1 MAEQHELREKGLRL
15 TPQRELVLTAVR
27 ELGHATPEEVADKVR
42 QTHPGINLST
52 VYRTLEVLEQVGLVT
67 HAHIGHGAPTYHV
80 VDDTPHIHLVCSRCR
95 KVESID
101 GDDFAKYA
109 NKLENDNGF
118 VIKVPKE
125 WAKANPLTQFGLE
138 KESADWAKIGREL
151 QIQIF

>member
-1 MAEQHELREKGLRL
+1 MSNEWDDVLRDQGYRI
-15 TPQRELVLTAVR
+15 TPQRQLVLEAVNT
-27 ELGHATPEEVADKVR
+27 LGHATPEELLTEVQKTAAAV
-42 QTHPGINLST
+42 NLST
-52 VYRTLEVLEQVGLVT
+52 IYRTLEVLEQVGLVT

-118 VIKVPKE
+118 VVNISHVALHGLCKKC
-125 WAKANPLTQFGLE
+125 ANEGNVVT
-138 KESADWAKIGREL
+138 DHDH
-151 QIQIF
+151 

>member
-1 MAEQHELREKGLRL
+1 MNDYLEAWDRRLRTAGFRI
-15 TPQRELVLTAVR
+15 TPQRQIVLEAVTSLR
-27 ELGHATPEEVADKVR
+27 HATPEEILGEVQSTASGV
-42 QTHPGINLST
+42 NLST

-118 VIKVPKE
+118 VVIISHV
-125 WAKANPLTQFGLE
+125 ALHGLC
-138 KESADWAKIGREL
+138 
-151 QIQIF
+151 

>member
-1 MAEQHELREKGLRL
+1 MNDFLEAWDRRLRTAGFRI
-15 TPQRELVLTAVR
+15 TPQRQLVLEAVTSLR
-27 ELGHATPEEVADKVR
+27 HATPEEILGEVQSTASGV
-42 QTHPGINLST
+42 NLST

-118 VIKVPKE
+118 VVNISHVALHGLCKKC
-125 WAKANPLTQFGLE
+125 ANEGNVVT
-138 KESADWAKIGREL
+138 DRDH
-151 QIQIF
+151 

>member
-1 MAEQHELREKGLRL
+1 MNDYLEAWDRRLRTAGFRI
-15 TPQRELVLTAVR
+15 TPQRQLVLEAVTQLR
-27 ELGHATPEEVADKVR
+27 HATPEEILGEVQVTASGV
-42 QTHPGINLST
+42 NLST
-52 VYRTLEVLEQVGLVT
+52 VYRTLEVLEQVGLVI

-118 VIKVPKE
+118 VVNISHVALHGLCNKC
-125 WAKANPLTQFGLE
+125 ANEGNVVT
-138 KESADWAKIGREL
+138 DHDH
-151 QIQIF
+151 

>member
-1 MAEQHELREKGLRL
+1 MNDYLEAWDRRLRTAGFRI
-15 TPQRELVLTAVR
+15 TPQRQLVLEAVTSLR
-27 ELGHATPEEVADKVR
+27 HATPEEILGEVQSTASGV
-42 QTHPGINLST
+42 NLST

-118 VIKVPKE
+118 VVNISHVALHGLCKKCAKE
-125 WAKANPLTQFGLE
+125 GNVVT
-138 KESADWAKIGREL
+138 DHDH
-151 QIQIF
+151 

>member
-1 MAEQHELREKGLRL
+1 MNDYLEAWDRRLRTAGFRI
-15 TPQRELVLTAVR
+15 TPQRQLVLEAVTSLR
-27 ELGHATPEEVADKVR
+27 HATPEEILGEVQSTASGV
-42 QTHPGINLST
+42 NLST

-118 VIKVPKE
+118 VVNISHVALHGLCKKC
-125 WAKANPLTQFGLE
+125 ANEGTVVT
-138 KESADWAKIGREL
+138 DHDH
-151 QIQIF
+151 

>member
-1 MAEQHELREKGLRL
+1 MNDYLEAWDRRLRTAGFRI
-15 TPQRELVLTAVR
+15 TPQRQLVLEAVTHLR
-27 ELGHATPEEVADKVR
+27 HATPEEILGEVQSTASGV
-42 QTHPGINLST
+42 NLST

-118 VIKVPKE
+118 VVNISHV
-125 WAKANPLTQFGLE
+125 ALHGLC
-138 KESADWAKIGREL
+138 KNVLMREML
-151 QIQIF
+151 

>member
-1 MAEQHELREKGLRL
+1 MNDYLEAWDRRLRTAGFRI
-15 TPQRELVLTAVR
+15 TPQRQLVLEAVTHLR
-27 ELGHATPEEVADKVR
+27 HATPEE
-42 QTHPGINLST
+42 I
-52 VYRTLEVLEQVGLVT
+52 LEQVGLVT

-118 VIKVPKE
+118 VVNISHVALHGLCKKC
-125 WAKANPLTQFGLE
+125 ANEGNVVTNH
-138 KESADWAKIGREL
+138 DH
-151 QIQIF
+151 

>member
-1 MAEQHELREKGLRL
+1 VLEAVTHLR
-15 TPQRELVLTAVR
+15 
-27 ELGHATPEEVADKVR
+27 HATPEEILGEVQSTASGV
-42 QTHPGINLST
+42 NLST

-118 VIKVPKE
+118 VVNISHVALHGLCKKC
-125 WAKANPLTQFGLE
+125 ANEGNVVT
-138 KESADWAKIGREL
+138 DHDH
-151 QIQIF
+151 

>member
-1 MAEQHELREKGLRL
+1 MNDYLEAWDRRLRTAGFRI
-15 TPQRELVLTAVR
+15 TPQRQLVLEAVTNLR
-27 ELGHATPEEVADKVR
+27 HATPEEILGEVQSTASGV
-42 QTHPGINLST
+42 NLST

-118 VIKVPKE
+118 VVNISHV
-125 WAKANPLTQFGLE
+125 ALHGLCKKCAIE
-138 KESADWAKIGREL
+138 GNVVTDHDH
-151 QIQIF
+151 